1 MAFKVIEEFTLAS
14 PDNKGA
20 LRARTGHFY
29 VHIPSLDIVVVGFG
43 QETGTDGCMNL
54 RNDIWK
60 YDFTENKW
68 SLLKVKEEE
77 ADKKGN
83 NIGIQRCS
91 GATAVLLEKENKIY
105 VFGGAISTK
114 KPPAVSSTLYEI
126 DLSQIKESETVK
138 ETFVTVK
145 KFEDGKPWP
154 AGRSGHVMA
163 VHNNDIIVWGGRD
176 GSGNILNDFWK
187 LSTGTNDPE
196 WRQMWTQVPGRTNT
210 IWDNSGQDDL
220 YVLDEE
226 RQLFKFSWTRCLWE
240 VVSTTGPKLKKMSG
254 ASMISVDDSNSL
266 LVCGLEKLT
275 SGANQFKCCVFD
287 KAQGKWSTPNIPASE
302 IKCDDEIGSCV
313 CCRGQGKSKQIL
325 WFLLNT
331 TLGGWNLTPEESKPS
346 QSPVSKQESVISAL
360 VDRLVRVEGVTLG
373 NLAAGKIEALFK
385 SFAASKPP
393 LAVTDRFVNKVLV
406 SLLPDLVHMAAIT
419 LQGGEPGQIVKKQS
433 VKEVSVLTLVRYFLD
448 ACAFFNVDTHAL
460 AFLTNFLM
468 SMDLE
473 NHGRSVSKVETNMFC
488 THIGANVYE
497 KVIRMRFC
505 WLMNN
510 TAGVI
515 AGDFKDLY
523 KEGKESVYFRKQ
535 LYISAL
541 EMAKNGD
548 WEHLLLHLKLIPI
561 TVPEGITVPNTNE
574 IVEIVSRVER
584 MLEYESDIFAQ
595 AALVRVLPYVL
606 NKLEEMW
613 KKLEEM
619 PKKLEEMW
627 KKLEEMRK
635 KLEEMPE
642 KFEDMW
648 NELYFQSK
656 LALALECHEESLLAK
671 KTDFVYEVFK
681 KALMPIEIGGKK
693 EEGSGK
699 QNPKRFYSKS
709 LARLGE
715 KGLKKLE
722 HLRLKK
728 MEAARCE
735 LLKELKLDTPVRW
748 EKLNIGPPAV
758 SFDPIEDLRSVMP
771 YNERFA
777 RFDEYCRHANVRSM
791 EILKRDLMWIRSP
804 IHVIREK
811 AIWHF
816 LVQVRPLLPRGDDES
831 RKQVIAMLNSEFQIG
846 NMGTRHSIL
855 TLVAYLKASRLFADD
870 RPPRLENV
878 FKLATPNKTLPFFN
892 VTTEIIPN
900 SPLDEYWR
908 SLKERNILVFAETRD
923 RASYSRP

>member
-54 RNDIWK
+54 RKDIWK

-68 SLLKVKEEE
+68 SLLEVKEEE

-145 KFEDGKPWP
+145 KFEKENGLPSKPWP

-176 GSGNILNDFWK
+176 GEGNTLNDFWK
-187 LSTGTNDPE
+187 LSTGANGPE
-196 WRQMWTQVPGRTNT
+196 WRQMWTQLPGRTNT

-226 RQLFKFSWTRCLWE
+226 GQLFKFSWTRCLWE

-302 IKCDDEIGSCV
+302 IKCDHDDEIGSCV
-313 CCRGQGKSKQIL
+313 CCREQGKSKQIL
-325 WFLLNT
+325 WFLLDT

-548 WEHLLLHLKLIPI
+548 WGHLRRHLELIPI
-561 TVPEGITVPNTNE
+561 TVRNTNE
-574 IVEIVSRVER
+574 KLSIVEV
-584 MLEYESDIFAQ
+584 MLKNESDIFAQ

-606 NKLEEMW
+606 NKTTI
-613 KKLEEM
+613 LEEM

-627 KKLEEMRK
+627 N
-635 KLEEMPE
+635 
-642 KFEDMW
+642 D
-648 NELYFQSK
+648 LYFQSK

-671 KTDFVYEVFK
+671 ETDFVYEVFK
-681 KALMPIEIGGKK
+681 KALMPIGIGGKK

-722 HLRLKK
+722 HLGLKK
-728 MEAARCE
+728 MESMRSE
-735 LLKELKLDTPVRW
+735 LLEELKLKLDTPVRL
-748 EKLNIGPPAV
+748 EKLNMGPPAV